1 MVLGF
6 SGDGPLSRVFAEADE
21 KGAVRGTVSEPRLD
35 LPTSDPSELGV
46 GRALGDGILQI
57 LRHEKGVTHQ
67 SLVEVVRG
75 RIGKALTQHLHENEE
90 TRSAVLLG
98 VLALPEGV
106 AAAGGMLLEAR
117 PSLEPAALDDLEER
131 LLRLGSVSRAIS
143 AGGLATLV
151 DMVLPGTELC
161 QAESSEVRY
170 VCRCGRRR
178 IHQYLSGLQAGE
190 LEELRTDS
198 GMLEVECVF
207 CGSRYFF
214 EPTDFGPDRVN

>member
-1 MVLGF
+1 LGF
-6 SGDGPLSRVFAEADE
+6 SGDGPLRRVVAEARE
-21 KGAVRGTVSEPRLD
+21 KGAARGTVSEPRLD
-35 LPTSDPSELGV
+35 LPTGDPSELGV
-46 GRALGDGILQI
+46 ERALGDGILQI
-57 LRHEKGVTHQ
+57 LRYEKNVVHQ

-75 RIGKALTQHLHENEE
+75 RIGKALTQHLHESEE

-117 PSLEPAALDDLEER
+117 PSMEPAALDDLEGR
-131 LLRLGSVSRAIS
+131 LLRLGSVSRALS

-151 DMVLPGTELC
+151 DTVLPGTELS
-161 QAESSEVRY
+161 QTESSEVRY
-170 VCRCGRRR
+170 VCGCGFRR
-178 IHQYLSGLQAGE
+178 IHRYLSGLDSGR

-207 CGSRYFF
+207 CGSRYLF
-214 EPTDFGPDRVN
+214 EPTEFGPERVN

>member
-1 MVLGF
+1 LAF
-6 SGDGPLSRVFAEADE
+6 SGDGPLSRVVAEAGE
-21 KGAVRGTVSEPRLD
+21 KGAARGTVSEPRLD

-46 GRALGDGILQI
+46 GKALGDGVLQI
-57 LRHEKGVTHQ
+57 LRHEKGVTQQ

-75 RIGKALTQHLHENEE
+75 RIGKAVTQHLHENEE

-131 LLRLGSVSRAIS
+131 LLRLGSVSRVLS
-143 AGGLATLV
+143 AGGLAKLV
-151 DMVLPGTELC
+151 ETVLPGTDLS
-161 QAESSEVRY
+161 QAKSSEVRY
-170 VCRCGRRR
+170 VCRCGRQR
-178 IHQYLSGLQAGE
+178 IHRYLSGLETGE
-190 LEELRTDS
+190 LEELRADS

-207 CGSRYFF
+207 CGSRYSF
-214 EPTDFGPDRVN
+214 EPTEFGSDRVN